1 MNYYNEIKNELINN
15 EVYKNVK
22 DYSKNKNDLN
32 TYYNVGK
39 LLVEA
44 GNQYGE
50 SIIKN
55 YSKRLTKE
63 LDKKYGIRNLY
74 NMRLF
79 YLPIDNNQN
88 LQTVSANLTWSHYV
102 ELLNSKNVN
111 EINYYI
117 KITIDNNLSVRE
129 LRNRIKNKE

>member
-129 LRNRIKNKE
+129 L